1 MFKSLQFLS
10 NLNMVNLG
18 FGKKNDVLGKFRKN
32 WGKGFGDNKS
42 CKFNK
47 I

>member
-1 MFKSLQFLS
+1 MI
-10 NLNMVNLG
+10 NLG
-18 FGKKNDVLGKFRKN
+18 SGKKNDVLGKFRKN
-32 WGKGFGDNKS
+32 WGKGFGGDKS